1 MVEIRLMDVKEAAK
15 QMLNVSPWT
24 VRLWIRQ
31 GKLPFVRLGRRVL
44 LDPKD
49 LRAFI
54 DENRTRRKQGNK
66 DGESSGRGAS

>member
-1 MVEIRLMDVKEAAK
+1 MVEPPLMDVNQAAK

-31 GKLPFVRLGRRVL
+31 GKLPVVRLGRRVL

-54 DENRTRRKQGNK
+54 DANRTRA
-66 DGESSGRGAS
+66 E